1 MNGVHKLKTSYVVA
15 KTLNY
20 AVQWV
25 SKTSL
30 LYWRALTVFHSSR
43 VQILVWP
50 WDLGILKS
58 AFTVSENFSICSKK
72 QICNWLM
79 FFKLHWKSQIKRMLK
94 STPLHLTLVAEIK
107 YVCIVCTYTQGLLKY
122 SWTIMSCF
130 LAKVEGIFQG
140 IVFFLK

>member
-15 KTLNY
+15 ITLNY

-58 AFTVSENFSICSKK
+58 ALTVSENFSISSKK
-72 QICNWLM
+72 RICNWLM
-79 FFKLHWKSQIKRMLK
+79 FFKLHWKSQTKRILK
-94 STPLHLTLVAEIK
+94 STRLHLTLVAEIK
-107 YVCIVCTYTQGLLKY
+107 YHIVASTNTCYY
-122 SWTIMSCF
+122 S
-130 LAKVEGIFQG
+130 ENQIFYS
-140 IVFFLK
+140 LEL